1 MREDWRENRSGE
13 GEERRIEIYI
23 CLFIHGEFP
32 LPYRCAS
39 KRLLSRLVDD
49 ETGAGITSSA
59 RRNLKLTPGNR
70 EQREPTKMLSAGSVC
85 KHRENATRKSA
96 LKKEKALLLRFRGV
110 GACRFCYSLGMKLKG
125 REEARAI
132 SILFVRVSSYWCG
145 FLIWNNNI

>member
-1 MREDWRENRSGE
+1 MRRGE
-13 GEERRIEIYI
+13 EERRIEIYI

-39 KRLLSRLVDD
+39 KRLLSSLVDD

-96 LKKEKALLLRFRGV
+96 LKKKKKVSIPTPSLSTASGGVGGVSFLLL
-110 GACRFCYSLGMKLKG
+110 
-125 REEARAI
+125 ARDEI
-132 SILFVRVSSYWCG
+132 ERKRKSSRDIDIVCFGFPFSGWCG
-145 FLIWNNNI
+145 FLI

>member
-1 MREDWRENRSGE
+1 MRRGE
-13 GEERRIEIYI
+13 EERRIEIYI

-39 KRLLSRLVDD
+39 KRLLSSLVDD

-96 LKKEKALLLRFRGV
+96 LKKKKKSRSPPPLFPRLRG
-110 GACRFCYSLGMKLKG
+110 GLEACRFCYSLGMKLKG
-125 REEARAI
+125 REKVRAI
-132 SILFVRVSSYWCG
+132 SILFVSG
-145 FLIWNNNI
+145 FLSRVGVDF

>member
-96 LKKEKALLLRFRGV
+96 LKKEKVSPPSTVSGGWGVSFLLL
-110 GACRFCYSLGMKLKG
+110 
-125 REEARAI
+125 ARDEI
-132 SILFVRVSSYWCG
+132 ERKRRSSRDIDTVCTG
-145 FLIWNNNI
+145 FLLLVWIFNLE